1 MCEIEIKKT
10 QPVLDR
16 ILPRLIVLLFS
27 PPTHN
32 SFERGAKQKVVA
44 FSFYGNPLSAQ
55 SKERK
60 YFEGIRAN
68 LNELPKHYPDWTL
81 RLYYDLPKDHY
92 LMKELC
98 DLACNDPNL
107 DLCYVEQIPALGNVS
122 KAFAMNW

>member
-1 MCEIEIKKT
+1 MQKKR
-10 QPVLDR
+10 PVLDR
-16 ILPRLIVLLFS
+16 ILPRLIIFLFF
-27 PPTHN
+27 N

-44 FSFYGNPLSAQ
+44 FSFYGNPNSAQ